1 MSTTN
6 PVYSKGVKYL
16 LSTQAADGS
25 WYVKS
30 RSIWLQPYFES
41 GFPYGQDQWI
51 SAAATSWASMA
62 LSLTVD
68 ARHAPVRETSS
79 PADPDALNRKQ

>member
-1 MSTTN
+1 
-6 PVYSKGVKYL
+6 VFAKGVKYL
-16 LSTQAADGS
+16 LNTQADDGS

-30 RSIWLQPYFES
+30 RSIWLQPYFDS

-68 ARHAPVRETSS
+68 PRQAPTRETQS
-79 PADPDALNRKQ
+79 PGNPNAR